1 MTSSFESENYMTQN
15 HWILRVADG
24 KNFKNSKFP
33 FWGIKA
39 GKNNCIKKIA
49 LKMKS
54 GDVLW
59 FLSNKKYGN
68 KMIGMATFTKLL
80 DKRDESLVQI
90 ETTSCTEQGWDGD
103 DWEIEL
109 HYTNLYNSEK
119 QDIIIDE
126 ILGQSP
132 IINYNNNK
140 LKIKEVLETHYY
152 GFKYYGTCV

>member
-1 MTSSFESENYMTQN
+1 MFQQN

-39 GKNNCIKKIA
+39 GKNNCIKKFA

-59 FLSNKKYGN
+59 FLSNKKNGN
-68 KMIGMATFTKLL
+68 KMISMATFTKLL

-90 ETTSCTEQGWDGD
+90 ETTSCAEQGWDGD

-109 HYTNLYNSEK
+109 HYTNLYNAEK
-119 QDIIIDE
+119 QNIIIDE

-140 LKIKEVLETHYY
+140 LKIKEDLETHYN